1 MQMGME
7 IWSMTWTLEVGE
19 PVPETLLLTLC
30 VPHVVL
36 LCMVLIS
43 ILRW

>member
-1 MQMGME
+1 MQMEME
-7 IWSMTWTLEVGE
+7 IWSRTWTLEVGE

-30 VPHVVL
+30 APHAVL
-36 LCMVLIS
+36 LCMDLIS